1 MLSIQNLHK
10 SFGQEKVLEG
20 LDIEVNKGEFVSILG
35 PSGCGKSTLIHMI
48 AGLESVSRGKI
59 LMKDREVKAPGT
71 DRILVFQSGALFP
84 WLNVRENI
92 AFGLSNVKA
101 DKTSGDAAADKL
113 RKGKSKK
120 DKFTDDEKQ
129 QRVEALMKKVHLYQF
144 RDKYP
149 HQLSG
154 GMKQRVSIARSL
166 AMDPEVLLM
175 DEPFSALDE
184 QTKMVLHDELQ
195 RIWMETKKT
204 IVFVTHN
211 IREAVKLSDRVLV
224 MGSHPGK
231 IIKDIPIP
239 YAHPRKVTDPN
250 LVEMEKVI
258 MESLKDEIEKR
269 TKEEFGDGYPV
280 EESGVFSSPD
290 YTMGDGI

>member
-1 MLSIQNLHK
+1 MLEIQNLHK

-20 LDIEVNKGEFVSILG
+20 LDIKVNKGEFLSILG

-48 AGLESVSRGKI
+48 AGLESVSSGKI

-84 WLNVRENI
+84 WLNVKDNI

-101 DKTSGDAAADKL
+101 DKKSSDTASGKHDK
-113 RKGKSKK
+113 KSKK
-120 DKFTDDEKQ
+120 DKFSDEEKQ
-129 QRVEALMKKVHLYQF
+129 QRVEELMKKVHLYQF

-184 QTKMVLHDELQ
+184 QTKMVLHEELQ
-195 RIWMETKKT
+195 RIWLETKKT

-231 IIKDIPIP
+231 IIKEIPIP

-269 TKEEFGDGYPV
+269 TKEEFGDGYPM
-280 EESGVFSSPD
+280 EESGVFSGHN

>member
-1 MLSIQNLHK
+1 MK
-10 SFGQEKVLEG
+10 E
-20 LDIEVNKGEFVSILG
+20 GEFLSILG
-35 PSGCGKSTLIHMI
+35 PSGCGKSTLILMI
-48 AGLESVSRGKI
+48 AGLESISEGKI

-101 DKTSGDAAADKL
+101 EGEEKFSDEE
-113 RKGKSKK
+113 KK
-120 DKFTDDEKQ
+120 
-129 QRVEALMKKVHLYQF
+129 QRVEELMKKVHLYRF

-184 QTKMVLHDELQ
+184 QTKMVLHEELQ

-204 IVFVTHN
+204 ILFVTHN

-224 MGSHPGK
+224 MGSQPGK
-231 IIKDIPIP
+231 IIKDISIP
-239 YAHPRKVTDPN
+239 YTHPRKGTDPN

-258 MESLKDEIEKR
+258 MESLKEEIEKR
-269 TKEEFGDGYPV
+269 TKEELGSDYPM
-280 EESGVFSSPD
+280 EESGVFSGHN

>member
-1 MLSIQNLHK
+1 MLEIQNLHK

-20 LDIEVNKGEFVSILG
+20 LDISVNKGEFLSILG

-48 AGLESVSRGKI
+48 AGLESVSSGKI

-84 WLNVRENI
+84 WLNVKENI

-101 DKTSGDAAADKL
+101 DTRSREKTGNKNDK
-113 RKGKSKK
+113 KGKK
-120 DKFTDDEKQ
+120 DKFSDQEKQ
-129 QRVEALMKKVHLYQF
+129 QRVEDLMKKVHLYQF

-231 IIKDIPIP
+231 IIKDISIP

-250 LVEMEKVI
+250 LVEMERVI
-258 MESLKDEIEKR
+258 MEALKDEIEKR
-269 TKEEFGDGYPV
+269 TKEELGDGYPM
-280 EESGVFSSPD
+280 EESGVFSGHN
-290 YTMGDGI
+290 YNMGDGI

>member
-20 LDIEVNKGEFVSILG
+20 LDIEVNKGEFLSILG

-48 AGLESVSRGKI
+48 AGLERASRGKI

-84 WLNVRENI
+84 WLTVKENI

-101 DKTSGDAAADKL
+101 YKKGQKNGDRKNQAA
-113 RKGKSKK
+113 KGKFSEEEKK
-120 DKFTDDEKQ
+120 E
-129 QRVEALMKKVHLYQF
+129 RVEALMKKVHLYRF

-224 MGSHPGK
+224 MGSQPGK
-231 IIKDIPIP
+231 IIKDITIP
-239 YAHPRKVTDPN
+239 YAHPRKVTDPD
-250 LVEMEKVI
+250 LVEMERVI
-258 MESLKDEIEKR
+258 MDSLKDEIEKR

-280 EESGVFSSPD
+280 EESGVLSGHS

>member
-1 MLSIQNLHK
+1 MLEIQNLHK

-20 LDIEVNKGEFVSILG
+20 LDIKVNKGEFLSILG

-48 AGLESVSRGKI
+48 AGLESVSSGKI

-71 DRILVFQSGALFP
+71 DRILVFQNGALFP
-84 WLNVRENI
+84 WLNVKDNI

-101 DKTSGDAAADKL
+101 EESSGDSRAAK
-113 RKGKSKK
+113 KTKKSKK
-120 DKFTDDEKQ
+120 DKFSDEEKQ
-129 QRVEALMKKVHLYQF
+129 QRVEELMKKVHLYQF

-184 QTKMVLHDELQ
+184 QTKMVLHEELQ
-195 RIWMETKKT
+195 RIWLETKKT

-231 IIKDIPIP
+231 IIKEIPIP

-269 TKEEFGDGYPV
+269 TKEEFGDGYPM
-280 EESGVFSSPD
+280 EESGVFSGHN

>member
-1 MLSIQNLHK
+1 MLEIQNLHK

-20 LDIEVNKGEFVSILG
+20 LDIKVNKGEFLSILG

-48 AGLESVSRGKI
+48 AGLESVTSGKI

-84 WLNVRENI
+84 WLNVKDNI
-92 AFGLSNVKA
+92 AFGLSNVKV
-101 DKTSGDAAADKL
+101 DKKSGDPVVDQSDK
-113 RKGKSKK
+113 KSKK
-120 DKFTDDEKQ
+120 DKFSEEEKQ
-129 QRVEALMKKVHLYQF
+129 QRVEELMKKVHLYQF

-184 QTKMVLHDELQ
+184 QTKMVLHEELQ

-224 MGSHPGK
+224 MGSQPGK
-231 IIKDIPIP
+231 IIKEIPIP

-269 TKEEFGDGYPV
+269 TKEEFGDGYPM
-280 EESGVFSSPD
+280 EESGVFSGHN

>member
-1 MLSIQNLHK
+1 MLEIQNLHK

-20 LDIEVNKGEFVSILG
+20 LNITVNKGEFLSILG

-48 AGLESVSRGKI
+48 AGLESVSGGKI

-84 WLNVRENI
+84 WLNVKDNI

-101 DKTSGDAAADKL
+101 DKKSQDRLGDGKS
-113 RKGKSKK
+113 KKSKK
-120 DKFTDDEKQ
+120 DKFSDEEKEE
-129 QRVEALMKKVHLYQF
+129 RVEELMKKVHLYRF
-144 RDKYP
+144 RDKFP

-184 QTKMVLHDELQ
+184 QTKMVLHEELQ
-195 RIWMETKKT
+195 RIWMDTKKT

-224 MGSHPGK
+224 MGSQPGK

-269 TKEEFGDGYPV
+269 RKEEFGDGYPV
-280 EESGVFSSPD
+280 EASGVFSGPD